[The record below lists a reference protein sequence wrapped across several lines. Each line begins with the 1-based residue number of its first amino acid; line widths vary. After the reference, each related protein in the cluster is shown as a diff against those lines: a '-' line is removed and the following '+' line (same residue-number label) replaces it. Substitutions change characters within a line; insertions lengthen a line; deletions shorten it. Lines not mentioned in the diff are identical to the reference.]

1 MPGNGVKSANPD
13 NEDIM
18 ERELSEDAVW
28 KRIQKN
34 TFTRYLQVNF

>member
-1 MPGNGVKSANPD
+1 MAGNGDRPPND
-13 NEDIM
+13 DEDIM

-34 TFTRYLQVNF
+34 TFTR